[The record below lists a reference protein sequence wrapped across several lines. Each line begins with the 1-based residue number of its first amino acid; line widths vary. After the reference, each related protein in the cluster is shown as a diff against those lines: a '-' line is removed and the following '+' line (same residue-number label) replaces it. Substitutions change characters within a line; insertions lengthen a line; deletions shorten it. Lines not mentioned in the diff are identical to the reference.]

1 MLMINILIYDD
12 NQMDIEQL
20 LQCIDT
26 FFIKVNLQYQTHIC
40 KNKKDLIQN
49 ITKADLLFL
58 DMEINNEN
66 GIDIGLELENIKHDC
81 RIIITTNYSKYAI
94 DGYKIHAD
102 RYFIKPIN
110 QLEFNI
116 EMNAVIKKYIKK
128 SLGFYDEKISP
139 YKIFVK
145 DILYIEFLNR
155 KSNVHTIDGNIITT
169 NCTLKYWYDRLN
181 TYGFAYSYKA
191 YLINFEYI
199 SSFNKNEIILI
210 NDEAIPLSRHYK
222 KEFENK
228 YYYFLHEIL

>member
-40 KNKKDLIQN
+40 KSKKDLIQN

-94 DGYKIHAD
+94 DGYKINAD
-102 RYFIKPIN
+102 RYFIKPIS
-110 QLEFNI
+110 QKEFDI
-116 EMNAVIKKYIKK
+116 EMDTIIKKYIRK
-128 SLGFYDEKISP
+128 SIGFFDSKISN
-139 YKIFVK
+139 YKVYINN
-145 DILYIEFLNR
+145 IMYIEFTNR
-155 KSNVHTIDGNIITT
+155 KSVIHYLNGNTIESS
-169 NCTLKYWYDRLN
+169 CTLKYLYDKLKD
-181 TYGFAYSYKA
+181 YGFGYPYKA
-191 YLINFEYI
+191 FLVNFEYI
-199 SSFNKNEIILI
+199 SALKKNEIILI

-228 YYYFLHEIL
+228 YYYFLHEML

>member
-116 EMNAVIKKYIKK
+116 EMNAVIKNIYK
-128 SLGFYDEKISP
+128 KISW
-139 YKIFVK
+139 
-145 DILYIEFLNR
+145 LL
-155 KSNVHTIDGNIITT
+155 
-169 NCTLKYWYDRLN
+169 
-181 TYGFAYSYKA
+181 
-191 YLINFEYI
+191 
-199 SSFNKNEIILI
+199 
-210 NDEAIPLSRHYK
+210 
-222 KEFENK
+222 
-228 YYYFLHEIL
+228 

>member
-1 MLMINILIYDD
+1 MIHILIYEVHQKDID
-12 NQMDIEQL
+12 NL
-20 LQCIDT
+20 LLCLNN
-26 FFIKVNLQYQTHIC
+26 FFEKTKQNYETYIC

-116 EMNAVIKKYIKK
+116 EMNAIIKKYIKN
-128 SLGFYDEKISP
+128 I
-139 YKIFVK
+139 VK
-145 DILYIEFLNR
+145 YIMICYNNIKKER
-155 KSNVHTIDGNIITT
+155 KSNLKGVIRTT
-169 NCTLKYWYDRLN
+169 QHNRKV
-181 TYGFAYSYKA
+181 
-191 YLINFEYI
+191 
-199 SSFNKNEIILI
+199 
-210 NDEAIPLSRHYK
+210 
-222 KEFENK
+222 
-228 YYYFLHEIL
+228 